1 MGTLRDS
8 QAKLP
13 STYNWSTTDEDEITR
28 RRYRAQTESLRVRN
42 LNPSFPIFSN
52 FAVKSESGLTYSVE
66 IRDVSQRRFSCN
78 CVDFRI
84 NALGTCKH
92 VEATLLN
99 LEARHQRLYRQAQKN
114 GTDRLDVAPDRASGA
129 LRIDGFSDKLPP
141 ALARIVG
148 PDGIVRM
155 EDPEEALALLQSA
168 GVPSLRIS
176 QEVAPWLQSRRQEQE
191 QKRALREYEQKVQSG
206 EWPAQE
212 TLAPLY
218 PYQRD
223 GMVHLAFKER
233 ALLADEMGLGK
244 TIQAIAACALLHRM
258 RKADRVLVVT
268 PASLKTEWEE
278 QIQRFADLR
287 YQLIFGP
294 RGKRLRLYASAP
306 FFTIV
311 NYEQMLADA
320 LDVNKLLQP
329 DIVILDE
336 AQRIKNWS
344 TKTAQAVKRL
354 QSRYAFIL
362 TGTPIENRI
371 DDIHS
376 LMSFIDP
383 SVLGPMFR
391 FNREFYQ
398 LDERGRPSGYQNLE
412 QLHKRI
418 RPFLL
423 RRRKADVETELPD
436 RTDQRYFVPLSPK
449 QADSYG
455 AHEGQVARLM
465 SIAKRRP
472 LSQQESEKLQREL
485 AMMRMICDTNYIL
498 DPEDR
503 TCPKLAELEKILEEC
518 RNNGDV
524 KVLVFS
530 EWARMLE
537 LVRELCEKV
546 NIGYALHTG
555 SVPQRRRRAEIQ
567 LFKSD
572 PNCRVFLSTDSGS
585 TGLNLQ
591 NASVVVNC
599 DLPWN
604 PARLEQRIAR
614 AWRKHQTKPVTV
626 IHLVSEHTIEQRMLE
641 TLSSKQALA
650 DGILDMHG
658 DLSAIQYRGGKQAF
672 LSRLE
677 QLISPAQKPSAAI
690 IRKKAL
696 PVDRGLGFSEMV
708 RKLLGASCIRCEER
722 YPLEGSH
729 SVIVVIVDRDA
740 PLHREKLAAPFEE
753 FFGKDVSD
761 PLAPVTLEVIDRSTD
776 EAMARLVAAGL
787 ISPSTRAIRELGGAG
802 EESVSKLT
810 EAERLLV
817 QEYRRQASR
826 KLKMAALLGNGGLLE
841 EEREALLHG
850 GFMLGKALSVE
861 NKVPEPGS
869 LEDTLRAPYALFWGD
884 SLPAIRDYASNPSAP
899 AAPAAN
905 ALRALTGEVHG
916 EQTEGNA
923 RPPCS

>member
-1 MGTLRDS
+1 MGTTQDPGT
-8 QAKLP
+8 KLP
-13 STYNWSTTDEDEITR
+13 SIHNWRTTDEDEIAR
-28 RRYRAQTESLRVRN
+28 RRHRAKTESLRVRN
-42 LNPSFPIFSN
+42 LDSRFPIFSN

-66 IRDVSQRRFSCN
+66 IRSISQRTFSCN

-92 VEATLLN
+92 VEATLLY
-99 LEARHQRLYRQAQKN
+99 LEARYRRLFSQAQKN
-114 GTDRLDVAPDRASGA
+114 DTERLDVVPDIASGV
-129 LRIDGFSDKLPP
+129 LRIEGINGRLPL
-141 ALARIVG
+141 ALSGVADR
-148 PDGIVRM
+148 DGILQI
-155 EDPEEALALLQSA
+155 EDPEEAIGLMQRA
-168 GVPSLRIS
+168 GIPSLRIS
-176 QEVAPWLQSRRQEQE
+176 QEVAPWLDARRRAQE
-191 QKRALREYEQKVQSG
+191 RRHVLREFEQNVQSG
-206 EWPAQE
+206 DWPAQE
-212 TLAPLY
+212 TLVPLY
-218 PYQRD
+218 PYQRE
-223 GMVHLAFKER
+223 GMRHLAFSER

-244 TIQAIAACALLHRM
+244 TIQAIAACALLHRLG
-258 RKADRVLVVT
+258 RAARTLVVT

-278 QIQRFADLR
+278 QIQRFTELP
-287 YQLIFGP
+287 YQLIYGT

-320 LDVNKLLQP
+320 LDVNKHLQP

-354 QSRYAFIL
+354 QSRYAFVL

-376 LMSFIDP
+376 LMSFLDP
-383 SVLGPMFR
+383 SVLGPLFR
-391 FNREFYQ
+391 FNREFYE
-398 LDERGRPSGYQNLE
+398 LDERGRPSGYRNLE

-418 RPFLL
+418 KPFLM

-465 SIAKRRP
+465 AIAKSRP
-472 LSQQESEKLQREL
+472 LTQQESEKLQREL

-503 TCPKLAELEKILEEC
+503 ACPKLAELQKILEEC
-518 RNNGDV
+518 RGNGDV
-524 KVLVFS
+524 KVIVFS

-537 LVRELCEKV
+537 LVKDLCERMK
-546 NIGYALHTG
+546 IGYALHTG

-567 LFKSD
+567 LFKND

-626 IHLVSEHTIEQRMLE
+626 IHLVSEDTIEQRMLD

-650 DGILDMHG
+650 DGILDMRG
-658 DLSAIQYRGGKQAF
+658 DLGSIRFRGGRQAF

-677 QLISPAQKPSAAI
+677 QLVSQAQRPAAPVP
-690 IRKKAL
+690 RKKAL
-696 PVDRGLGFSEMV
+696 PVDRGLGFSEIA
-708 RKLLGASCIRCEER
+708 RKLLGSACIRCEER
-722 YPLEGSH
+722 YPAEGPH
-729 SVIVVIVDRDA
+729 SVIVVVVDRDA
-740 PLHREKLAAPFEE
+740 PLYREQLSTPFEE

-776 EAMARLVAAGL
+776 EAMTRLVASGL
-787 ISPSTRAIRELGGAG
+787 ISPSTRAIRELCVSG
-802 EESVSKLT
+802 EESSSKLT
-810 EAERLLV
+810 EAERQIA
-817 QEYRRQASR
+817 QEHRRQASR
-826 KLKMAALLGNGGLLE
+826 KLKMAALLGGGGLLE
-841 EEREALLHG
+841 EEREALLQAG
-850 GFMLGKALSVE
+850 LWLGKALSVE
-861 NKVPEPGS
+861 NKLSEPAS
-869 LEDTLRAPYALFWGD
+869 LEDTLRAPHTIFWAD
-884 SLPAIRDYASNPSAP
+884 HLSAIRNYVSDPSA
-899 AAPAAN
+899 AAASAKIV
-905 ALRALTGEVHG
+905 LRTLIGE
-916 EQTEGNA
+916 
-923 RPPCS
+923 

>member
-1 MGTLRDS
+1 MEMTQDR
-8 QAKLP
+8 QRKPP
-13 STYNWSTTDEDEITR
+13 SIHNWRTTDEDEITR
-28 RRYRAQTESLRVRN
+28 RRYRAQTESLQVKN
-42 LNPSFPIFSN
+42 LDPHFPIFSN
-52 FAVKSESGLTYSVE
+52 FAVKSKSGLTYSVE
-66 IRDVSQRRFSCN
+66 IRSVSRRWFSCN

-92 VEATLLN
+92 VEATLLY
-99 LEARHQRLYRQAQKN
+99 LEARYPRLFNQAKKN
-114 GTDRLDVAPDRASGA
+114 DKGRLDIVPDLTSGA
-129 LRIDGFSDKLPP
+129 LRVERLRGTLQPGFPRIID
-141 ALARIVG
+141 RN
-148 PDGIVRM
+148 GIVRM
-155 EDPEEALALLQSA
+155 EDPEEALALLQDA
-168 GVPSLRIS
+168 RVPSLRIS
-176 QEVAPWLQSRRQEQE
+176 QEVAPWLDARRREQD
-191 QKRALREYEQKVQSG
+191 RRFALREYERKVQSG

-212 TLAPLY
+212 TLVSLY
-218 PYQRD
+218 PYQRE
-223 GMVHLAFKER
+223 GMLHLAFKER

-244 TIQAIAACALLHRM
+244 TIQAIAACALLHRLE
-258 RKADRVLVVT
+258 KANRALVVT

-278 QIQRFADLR
+278 QIQRFADLN
-287 YQLIFGP
+287 YQLVFGP
-294 RGKRLRLYASAP
+294 RGKRLRLYGSAP

-320 LDVNKLLQP
+320 LDVNRHLQP

-336 AQRIKNWS
+336 AQRIKNWG

-383 SVLGPMFR
+383 SVLGPLFR
-391 FNREFYQ
+391 FNREFYL

-455 AHEGQVARLM
+455 SHEAQVARLVD
-465 SIAKRRP
+465 IAKRRP
-472 LSQQESEKLQREL
+472 LTQQESEKLQREL

-498 DPEDR
+498 DPKDR
-503 TCPKLAELEKILEEC
+503 VCPKLSELEKILEEC
-518 RNNGDV
+518 RNNEDV
-524 KVLVFS
+524 KIIVFS

-537 LVRELCEKV
+537 LVKDLCEKMK
-546 NIGYALHTG
+546 IGYALHTG
-555 SVPQRRRRAEIQ
+555 AVPQRRRRAEIQ

-572 PNCRVFLSTDSGS
+572 PDCRVFLSTDSGS

-591 NASVVVNC
+591 NASIVVNC

-650 DGILDMHG
+650 DGILDMRG
-658 DLSAIQYRGGKQAF
+658 DLRTIRFRGGKQAF

-677 QLISPAQKPSAAI
+677 QLVSPAQKPEAPVD
-690 IRKKAL
+690 RKKAL
-696 PVDRGLGFSEMV
+696 PVDRGLGFSDIA
-708 RKLLGASCIRCEER
+708 RKLLGSACIRCEER
-722 YPLEGSH
+722 YPMKGAH
-729 SVIVVIVDRDA
+729 SVIVVVVDREA
-740 PLHREKLAAPFEE
+740 PFHREKLTAPFEE
-753 FFGKDVSD
+753 FYGKDVSD
-761 PLAPVTLEVIDRSTD
+761 PLAPVTLEVIDRSAD
-776 EAMARLVAAGL
+776 ETMERLIAAGL
-787 ISPSTRAIRELGGAG
+787 ISPNTRAIRELGVSGSEAT
-802 EESVSKLT
+802 SKLT
-810 EAERLLV
+810 EAERQAV
-817 QEYRRQASR
+817 QEHRRQASR
-826 KLKMAALLGNGGLLE
+826 KLRMAALLGGGGLLE
-841 EEREALLHG
+841 EEREFLLQAVLC
-850 GFMLGKALSVE
+850 LGKALSVE
-861 NKVPEPGS
+861 NKVAEPGS
-869 LEDTLRAPYALFWGD
+869 LEDTLRAPYSLFWGD
-884 SLPAIRDYASNPSAP
+884 KLSAIQTYTSDPSAA
-899 AAPAAN
+899 AAPAAV
-905 ALRALTGEVHG
+905 ALRALAE
-916 EQTEGNA
+916 E
-923 RPPCS
+923 